1 MRDSVVEGSDMTCT
15 ILLSVEDRSRLEF
28 QSVNDV
34 SVPEEVLEKH
44 LGLWHSHLIVMKEDW
59 HW

>member
-1 MRDSVVEGSDMTCT
+1 MEGSDMTCT